1 MHAARSRVGTPRL
14 WLRDARRLA
23 SLASRD
29 EDDVVLIESNAN
41 DENDESGAR
50 VAPAP
55 APVPPRWDVAV
66 NAETLKEI
74 VNFGFERFG
83 FEDDSDAL
91 NALARA
97 LNSKCDRGLE
107 TTGDVE
113 TNRRVWGANTMRP
126 YPTKSI
132 WDFAL
137 EALEDVTLRVLIIS
151 GALSLVLET
160 SIGGDDSEYSWAN
173 GAAILLAVC
182 IIVVVECVNNN
193 EKQRSFVNL
202 NARSEQTN
210 VASVLRG
217 GNRELLRKSEVVVGD
232 VVELQAGDVA
242 PCDGLVIES
251 AAFLVD
257 QSHIT
262 GESDDIEKNRLS
274 VIFAQSKVT
283 SGRGSILSIGVGE
296 NSSSGQIAEMIY
308 VGAEEFT
315 PLQLQLQALAV
326 KIGRWGISAA
336 LVVGFILTLSLVFDA
351 IQGTGPPIEALGL
364 DFLHIVIIAITIV
377 VVSVPEVRG
386 KALFFFSSSSAG
398 GVL

>member
-1 MHAARSRVGTPRL
+1 M
-14 WLRDARRLA
+14 
-23 SLASRD
+23 
-29 EDDVVLIESNAN
+29 
-41 DENDESGAR
+41 
-50 VAPAP
+50 
-55 APVPPRWDVAV
+55 
-66 NAETLKEI
+66 
-74 VNFGFERFG
+74 
-83 FEDDSDAL
+83 
-91 NALARA
+91 ARA

-274 VIFAQSKVT
+274 SNFRSKQSHVWT
-283 SGRGSILSIGVGE
+283 RIDPVD
-296 NSSSGQIAEMIY
+296 
-308 VGAEEFT
+308 
-315 PLQLQLQALAV
+315 
-326 KIGRWGISAA
+326 R
-336 LVVGFILTLSLVFDA
+336 
-351 IQGTGPPIEALGL
+351 
-364 DFLHIVIIAITIV
+364 
-377 VVSVPEVRG
+377 RR
-386 KALFFFSSSSAG
+386 
-398 GVL
+398 